1 METRTLT
8 MGDVVDVL
16 LLVVE
21 DCVSLSESPRH
32 DVCRLDV
39 ERGEEL
45 VLEEEDAVLGQISA
59 V

>member
-1 METRTLT
+1 
-8 MGDVVDVL
+8 MGDAVGAL

-21 DCVSLSESPRH
+21 YCVSLSESPRH

-45 VLEEEDAVLGQISA
+45 VVLEEEDAVLGQMSA

>member
-1 METRTLT
+1 MT
-8 MGDVVDVL
+8 MGDVVDVM

-21 DCVSLSESPRH
+21 YCVSLSESPRH

>member
-1 METRTLT
+1 
-8 MGDVVDVL
+8 MGDVVEVL

-21 DCVSLSESPRH
+21 YCGSLSESPRH

-45 VLEEEDAVLGQISA
+45 VLEEEEEDAVLGQISA